1 MHSPAIKLLISDCD
15 GVLVDSEI
23 LSERVVMDGLSR
35 YAPRE
40 ELEELL
46 EGTFGL
52 TTRDIIQMVQQR
64 FAITLPEGTFQ
75 EIRARA
81 EHLIATSVNPIPGV
95 KKALEGID
103 LPLAVASNS
112 LRHSVESSVARAG
125 LTERVAGHIFSAD
138 MVEHPKP
145 APDVYLLAARTMG
158 VPPENCLVIEDSAT
172 GVRAAL
178 AAGMRVIGF
187 IGASHIPPE
196 HAETLRRLGVTALID
211 HMDQLHAQ
219 VNALKETATSGQEG

>member
-1 MHSPAIKLLISDCD
+1 MKPHVIELLISDCD

-23 LSERVVMDGLSR
+23 LSERIVMDELSR
-35 YAPRE
+35 HAPRT
-40 ELEELL
+40 ELEKLL

-52 TTRDIIQMVQQR
+52 TTRDIIQRVEER
-64 FAITLPEGTFQ
+64 FGITLPEGIHKD
-75 EIRARA
+75 IRTRA
-81 EHLIATSVNPIPGV
+81 EQLIATQVEPIPGV
-95 KKALEGID
+95 KEALERID

-112 LRHSVESSVARAG
+112 QRHSVVSSVARAG

-158 VPPENCLVIEDSAT
+158 VSPENCLVIEDSAT

-187 IGASHIPPE
+187 TGASHIPPE
-196 HAETLRRLGVTALID
+196 HGETLRRLGVTALIS
-211 HMDQLHAQ
+211 HMDQLPQQ
-219 VNALKETATSGQEG
+219 VAALRETATSGHA

>member
-1 MHSPAIKLLISDCD
+1 MKPHAIELLISDCD

-23 LSERVVMDGLSR
+23 LSERIVMDELSR
-35 YAPRE
+35 HAPRA
-40 ELEELL
+40 ELEKLL

-52 TTRDIIQMVQQR
+52 ITRDIIQMVQER
-64 FAITLPEGTFQ
+64 FGITLPESIYKD
-75 EIRARA
+75 IRTRA
-81 EHLIATSVNPIPGV
+81 EQLIATQVDPIPGV
-95 KKALEGID
+95 KRALESID

-112 LRHSVESSVARAG
+112 QRHSVVSSVARAD

-138 MVEHPKP
+138 MVERPKP

-158 VPPENCLVIEDSAT
+158 VAPENCLVIEDSAT

-187 IGASHIPPE
+187 TGASHIPPE
-196 HAETLRRLGVTALID
+196 HAETLRRLGVTALIN
-211 HMDQLHAQ
+211 HMDQLPEQ
-219 VNALKETATSGQEG
+219 VAVLREAATSGQA

>member
-1 MHSPAIKLLISDCD
+1 MKPHVIELLISDCD

-23 LSERVVMDGLSR
+23 LSERIVMDELSR
-35 YAPRE
+35 HAPRT
-40 ELEELL
+40 ELEKLL

-52 TTRDIIQMVQQR
+52 TTRDIIQRVEER
-64 FAITLPEGTFQ
+64 FGITLPEGIHKD
-75 EIRARA
+75 IRTRA
-81 EHLIATSVNPIPGV
+81 EQLIATQVEPIPGV
-95 KKALEGID
+95 KEALERID

-112 LRHSVESSVARAG
+112 QRHSVVSSVARAG

-158 VPPENCLVIEDSAT
+158 VSPENCLVIEDSAT

-187 IGASHIPPE
+187 TGASHIPPK
-196 HAETLRRLGVTALID
+196 HGETLRRLGVTALIS
-211 HMDQLHAQ
+211 HMDQLPQQ
-219 VNALKETATSGQEG
+219 VAALRETATSGHA

>member
-1 MHSPAIKLLISDCD
+1 MKPHVIELLISDCD

-23 LSERVVMDGLSR
+23 LSERIVMDELSR
-35 YAPRE
+35 HTPRT
-40 ELEELL
+40 ELEKLL

-52 TTRDIIQMVQQR
+52 TTRDIIQRVEER
-64 FAITLPEGTFQ
+64 FGITLPEGIHKD
-75 EIRARA
+75 IRTRA
-81 EHLIATSVNPIPGV
+81 EQLIATQVEPIPGV
-95 KKALEGID
+95 KEALERID

-112 LRHSVESSVARAG
+112 QRHSVVSSVARAG

-158 VPPENCLVIEDSAT
+158 VSPENCLVIEDSAT

-187 IGASHIPPE
+187 TGASHIPPE
-196 HAETLRRLGVTALID
+196 HGETLRRLGVTALIS
-211 HMDQLHAQ
+211 HMDQLPQQ
-219 VNALKETATSGQEG
+219 VAALRETATSGHA